1 MHDARICRLLFAL
14 WVAACSV
21 SGAAKAAAAGDDTYP
36 DKPIRF
42 VVPFAPGGTNDVL
55 ARMIANHLTE
65 QYGKPVIVD
74 NRPGA
79 DGVIGTQIVSKAAP
93 DGYTILIVS
102 AAYAMN
108 PAVRRLPYDPKN
120 AVDFVMKVGDGP
132 TILTVGPALKV
143 NSVKELFAATTAK
156 PGQIVFGTSGGFQHF
171 ATALFRG
178 LSGQDINIVVY
189 KGAGPALIDVL
200 GGQTH
205 GSIVPIVPSLPHIRS
220 GKLTPLAAGTL
231 KRSSMFPQ
239 MPTLD
244 ELGVKGYHSSNWYAI
259 AVPPGTPKSV
269 IGKLYDDIGA
279 YMRQPSTV
287 KTFTSM
293 GGELDLKTADEVR
306 EMIPTEIAKWTKV
319 AIEAGM
325 ARDVR

>member
-1 MHDARICRLLFAL
+1 MRNVRVCGLLFAL
-14 WVAACSV
+14 SLMTGSY
-21 SGAAKAAAAGDDTYP
+21 SGAATAAANEETYP
-36 DKPIRF
+36 AKPIRF
-42 VVPFAPGGTNDVL
+42 VVPFAPGGTNDIL

-65 QYGKPVIVD
+65 HYEKPVIVD

-93 DGYTILIVS
+93 DGYTMLIVS

-108 PAVRRLPYDPKN
+108 PAVRRLPYDPKT
-120 AVDFVMKVGDGP
+120 AVEFVMKVGDGP
-132 TILTVGPALKV
+132 TLLTVGPALKV
-143 NSVKELFAATTAK
+143 NSLKELFAVTKAK

-205 GSIVPIVPSLPHIRS
+205 ATIVPIVPSLPHIRS

-244 ELGVKGYHSSNWYAI
+244 ELGVKGYHSSNWYSI
-259 AVPPGTPKSV
+259 AVPPGTPKPV
-269 IGKLYDDIGA
+269 IAKLYDDIST
-279 YMRQPSTV
+279 YMRLPATV

-293 GGELDLKTADEVR
+293 GGELDLRTGEELRD
-306 EMIPTEIAKWTKV
+306 MIPNEIAKWTKV
-319 AIEAGM
+319 AIDSGM

>member
-1 MHDARICRLLFAL
+1 MRNVRVCGLLFAL
-14 WVAACSV
+14 SVMTCSY
-21 SGAAKAAAAGDDTYP
+21 SGAANAAANEETYP
-36 DKPIRF
+36 AKPIRF
-42 VVPFAPGGTNDVL
+42 VVPFAPGGTNDIL
-55 ARMIANHLTE
+55 ARMIANHLSE
-65 QYGKPVIVD
+65 QYAKPVIVD

-79 DGVIGTQIVSKAAP
+79 DGVIGTQIVSKSAP
-93 DGYTILIVS
+93 DGYTMLIVS

-108 PAVRRLPYDPKN
+108 PAVRSLPFDPKN

-143 NSVKELFAATTAK
+143 NSVKELFAVTRAK

-205 GSIVPIVPSLPHIRS
+205 ATIVPIVPSLPHIRS

-259 AVPPGTPKSV
+259 AVPPGTPKPV
-269 IGKLYDDIGA
+269 VTKLYDDISV
-279 YMRQPSTV
+279 YMRLPATV

-293 GGELDLKTADEVR
+293 GGELDLRTADEVR
-306 EMIPTEIAKWTKV
+306 EMIPNEIAKWTKV
-319 AIEAGM
+319 AIDSGM

>member
-1 MHDARICRLLFAL
+1 MHDARICGFLLAL
-14 WVAACSV
+14 FVAACSFPE
-21 SGAAKAAAAGDDTYP
+21 AARAAAAGGDAYP

-132 TILTVGPALKV
+132 TLLTVGPALKV

-189 KGAGPALIDVL
+189 KGAGPALVDVI

-205 GSIVPIVPSLPHIRS
+205 ASVVPIVPSLPHIRS
-220 GKLTPLAAGTL
+220 GKLTALAAGTL

-239 MPTLD
+239 LPTLD

-259 AVPPGTPKSV
+259 AVPPGTPKAV

-279 YMRQPSTV
+279 YMRHPATV
-287 KTFTSM
+287 KTFTNM
-293 GGELDLKTADEVR
+293 GGELDLRTADEVR
-306 EMIPTEIAKWTKV
+306 EMIPVEIAKWTKV
-319 AIEAGM
+319 AIDAGM